1 MIADRLGKYGVLLFV
16 AMFFAYLFGPLIIM
30 SITAFNSAQFPRV
43 SPWDCF
49 TVEWFNVLV
58 NDAKLMEGLRNS
70 FIIGLGV
77 VLLAVPIGLA
87 GALMLMQVGARVR
100 PWYYTIVVSPILIPG
115 VVLGISTLIFWDR
128 LGAMFNANYNSI
140 FYDGIFLTIIGQT
153 TFISAYAM
161 LVFISR
167 LQRFDPALEE
177 AALDLGASHV
187 QTFRKILLP
196 FLKPAIGS
204 AAVLAFLASFENYN
218 TTVFT
223 ITSESTLTT
232 VLASKVRYGINPS
245 ISALAVVIVAITL
258 FAAAVMEIK
267 KRRTEAFEA
276 AIAKAVIE
284 GTDALSRIGRKSNR
298 LIDPAFAMIILI
310 FVAGIGTAYYAGTV
324 GVEECKVAVLEAR
337 KAEIQR
343 RIEERRQREMFQST
357 QQGRQTAPATRP
369 SAGSEVR
376 APGTE
381 GYQGMFAPGNLEGQ
395 VRGGG
400 QGAAEGAAG
409 QGPQAPTEPSGS
421 SGGGSGGADAGP
433 GDNQNIFTPVNLQN
447 RVQGGAND
455 GEPASGATG
464 STPAAGEG
472 EGYQNI
478 FAPSNLRNQIQS
490 ND

>member
-1 MIADRLGKYGVLLFV
+1 
-16 AMFFAYLFGPLIIM
+16 
-30 SITAFNSAQFPRV
+30 
-43 SPWDCF
+43 
-49 TVEWFNVLV
+49 
-58 NDAKLMEGLRNS
+58 
-70 FIIGLGV
+70 
-77 VLLAVPIGLA
+77 
-87 GALMLMQVGARVR
+87 
-100 PWYYTIVVSPILIPG
+100 
-115 VVLGISTLIFWDR
+115 
-128 LGAMFNANYNSI
+128 
-140 FYDGIFLTIIGQT
+140 
-153 TFISAYAM
+153 
-161 LVFISR
+161 
-167 LQRFDPALEE
+167 
-177 AALDLGASHV
+177 
-187 QTFRKILLP
+187 
-196 FLKPAIGS
+196 
-204 AAVLAFLASFENYN
+204 

-357 QQGRQTAPATRP
+357 QQERQAAPATRP
-369 SAGSEVR
+369 ATGSEVR

-409 QGPQAPTEPSGS
+409 QEPQAPTEPSGD
-421 SGGGSGGADAGP
+421 SGGDSGGADAGP